1 MLKKK
6 KSAKRAFCL
15 DDIEG
20 IELKEGLVFERHDP
34 VKGLL
39 DKKRLLGAV
48 KECLEEDDNVALLDI
63 VKTYVQT
70 FKKYG
75 PVKAK
80 AKSVKK
86 TISPVIKSKKV
97 IIKKPAKNTYSPA
110 VEKRAQKKK

>member
-1 MLKKK
+1 MDKKKTLKKPILRLQDMAIVKIK
-6 KSAKRAFCL
+6 KDKSITPF
-15 DDIEG
+15 
-20 IELKEGLVFERHDP
+20 DP
-34 VKGLL
+34 VKELL

-48 KECLEEDDNVALLDI
+48 KECLEDDDNAALLDI

-80 AKSVKK
+80 AKPAKK
-86 TISPVIKSKKV
+86 TIQPVLKSKKV
-97 IIKKPAKNTYSPA
+97 IIKKPAKNTYPPA